1 MRGRPSLLTTMPNE
15 VSNANVHVL
24 PYNINWM
31 NSVFRSRA
39 RAEALLSPERES
51 GNLTTRD
58 YDAAIQFLPGTHHYY
73 PVRPLSSLWLFL
85 RSHLVSLFSAS

>member
-1 MRGRPSLLTTMPNE
+1 MPSE
-15 VSNANVHVL
+15 VSHGNVHVL
-24 PYNINWM
+24 NYDISWM

-58 YDAAIQFLPGTHHYY
+58 YDTAIQFLPGTHHYY
-73 PVRPLSSLWLFL
+73 PVRSLPVSGLS
-85 RSHLVSLFSAS
+85 

>member
-1 MRGRPSLLTTMPNE
+1 MPNE
-15 VSNANVHVL
+15 VPNDNVHVL
-24 PYNINWM
+24 HYNINWM
-31 NSVFRSRA
+31 DSVFRSRA

-73 PVRPLSSLWLFL
+73 PVRSLPRLWSLL
-85 RSHLVSLFSAS
+85 RSHSTYFFSVP